1 MRIFPENIR
10 VIPQKGTY
18 RAFATFSED
27 GTLERGERATAK
39 VDVETDVHGILDVD
53 DALLIA
59 AKAGKTVRIEG
70 DGGTS
75 SIEVGESIVTV
86 GGSMSVEHLL
96 LGGIIQMEYM
106 GVVDGSG
113 IILPQGSLAGDR
125 FLHAYIGESVG
136 AVTNN
141 LEVPSGHTL
150 VYRDS
155 QTGSFVTKTAGQTL
169 DIYNRAVFL
178 VSYGTKYLM
187 IGAW

>member
-1 MRIFPENIR
+1 MRIFLVNIC

-39 VDVETDVHGILDVD
+39 VDVETDVHGIVD
-53 DALLIA
+53 NGDELLIQ
-59 AKAGKTVRIEG
+59 AKRGKMVCIEG

-86 GGSMSVEHLL
+86 AGSISVEHLL
-96 LGGIIQMEYM
+96 LGGTLEMEYM
-106 GVVDGSG
+106 AIVDGSG
-113 IILPQGSLAGDR
+113 IILPQGALAGDK

-169 DIYNRAVFL
+169 DIYNRVALL
-178 VSYGTKYLM
+178 VSMGTKYLM